1 MKPKIL
7 GVTLARGGS
16 KSIPKKNIVKIA
28 GHPLIYFTI
37 KEAKLSKL
45 IDRYIISTDS
55 EDICKV
61 AKKLNAEVPFIR
73 PVEYATDNATSAI
86 ALRHAVLFCEAE
98 EKCKY
103 DYVVELMATNPFKKA
118 FHIDEIIKKHIRTGA
133 DSVIGVCK
141 LHDHHPERIKKI
153 ENDFL
158 MDFNIPETSSRRQD
172 LKPDAYIRNG
182 SIYSIN
188 RDLLVE
194 KKYRFGGNNSRPYIM
209 PDVCNINIDTQNDL
223 LIANS
228 ILSSNL
234 NERN

>member
-16 KSIPKKNIVKIA
+16 KSIPQKNIVKVA
-28 GHPLIYFTI
+28 RKPLIYFTI
-37 KEAKLSKL
+37 KEAKLSKY
-45 IDRYIISTDS
+45 IDRYIVSTDS
-55 EDICKV
+55 TEIGEV
-61 AKKLNAEVPFIR
+61 AKEFDADVPFMR
-73 PVEYATDNATSAI
+73 PAEHATDTATSAQ
-86 ALRHAVLFCEAE
+86 ALRHAVLFCEKQ

-118 FHIDEIIKKHIRTGA
+118 IHIDEIIQKHIKTRA

-141 LHDHHPERIKKI
+141 LYDHHPARIKKI
-153 ENDFL
+153 EDDFL
-158 MDFNIPETSSRRQD
+158 VDFNIPESSSRRQD

-194 KKYRFGGNNSRPYIM
+194 KEYRYGGNNSRPYIM
-209 PDVCNINIDTQNDL
+209 PDICNINIDTPNDL
-223 LIANS
+223 LIANA
-228 ILSSNL
+228 ILSANSD
-234 NERN
+234 EKT

>member
-1 MKPKIL
+1 MKPRIL

-16 KSIPKKNIVKIA
+16 KSIPKKNIVKI
-28 GHPLIYFTI
+28 GNKPLLHFTI
-37 KEAKLSKL
+37 KEAKLSRY
-45 IDRYIISTDS
+45 IDRYIVSTDS
-55 EDICKV
+55 LEISAV
-61 AKKLNAEVPFIR
+61 AKELDAEVPFIR
-73 PVEYATDNATSAI
+73 PVEFASDTATSAL
-86 ALRHAVLFCEAE
+86 ALRHAVLFCEKQ

-118 FHIDEIIKKHIRTGA
+118 FHIDQVIQKHIKTGA

-141 LHDHHPERIKKI
+141 LHDHHPARIKKI

-158 MDFNIPETSSRRQD
+158 IDFNIPETSSRRQD

-194 KKYRFGGNNSRPYIM
+194 KNYRYGGNNSRPYIM
-209 PDVCNINIDTQNDL
+209 PDVCNINIDTPIDL
-223 LIANS
+223 LIANA
-228 ILSSNL
+228 ILSANL
-234 NERN
+234 DERN

>member
-28 GHPLIYFTI
+28 NKPLLYYTI
-37 KEAKLSKL
+37 KEAKLSKF
-45 IDRYIISTDS
+45 IDRYIVSTDS
-55 EDICKV
+55 LEISNV
-61 AKKLNAEVPFIR
+61 AKELDAEVPFIR
-73 PVEYATDNATSAI
+73 PAEYASDTATSAI
-86 ALRHAVLFCEAE
+86 ALKHAVLFCENQ

-118 FHIDEIIKKHIRTGA
+118 FHIDELIQKHIKTRA

-141 LHDHHPERIKKI
+141 LHDHHPARIKKI

-158 MDFNIPETSSRRQD
+158 IDFNIPETSSRRQD

-182 SIYSIN
+182 SIYSVS

-194 KKYRFGGNNSRPYIM
+194 KNYRYGGNNSRPYIM
-209 PDVCNINIDTQNDL
+209 PDICNINIDTPNDL
-223 LIANS
+223 LIANAL
-228 ILSSNL
+228 LSANSD
-234 NERN
+234 EKT